1 MIPCLAVPCD
11 GVRWRPRARE
21 GGGGLRASFLSPWC
35 LLCEHCE
42 SGIKYLPH
50 WVLLKKVNDFGQLY
64 YLPQTLHCPIAV
76 LSETC
81 ALASRPELLR
91 TRPDGTNA
99 AMLHRSTVTGN
110 KCRDAARTPDQVPVP
125 SRLSADTMG
134 TRVQHARIA
143 FSPSHRRARRCRSQ
157 ARSEN

>member
-1 MIPCLAVPCD
+1 M
-11 GVRWRPRARE
+11 
-21 GGGGLRASFLSPWC
+21 RASFLSPWC

-81 ALASRPELLR
+81 ALASRPELLDPMELMLR
-91 TRPDGTNA
+91 ALDTNPKSNRGNGSTRLLA
-99 AMLHRSTVTGN
+99 WVSRSNHV
-110 KCRDAARTPDQVPVP
+110 V
-125 SRLSADTMG
+125 
-134 TRVQHARIA
+134 
-143 FSPSHRRARRCRSQ
+143 RC
-157 ARSEN
+157 

>member
-1 MIPCLAVPCD
+1 MPCCA
-11 GVRWRPRARE
+11 VRWRSMSSKSQRGWRRLE
-21 GGGGLRASFLSPWC
+21 SLLSPWC

-81 ALASRPELLR
+81 ALASRPELLD
-91 TRPDGTNA
+91 PMEL
-99 AMLHRSTVTGN
+99 ML
-110 KCRDAARTPDQVPVP
+110 
-125 SRLSADTMG
+125 RLTCDLDLSEAD
-134 TRVQHARIA
+134 RKSVV
-143 FSPSHRRARRCRSQ
+143 
-157 ARSEN
+157 

>member
-1 MIPCLAVPCD
+1 M
-11 GVRWRPRARE
+11 
-21 GGGGLRASFLSPWC
+21 RASFLSPWC

-81 ALASRPELLR
+81 ALASRPELQDPMELMMRLR
-91 TRPDGTNA
+91 FATWVSYCDYCTIIVVFRGLTRKCAQRG
-99 AMLHRSTVTGN
+99 LVTL
-110 KCRDAARTPDQVPVP
+110 R
-125 SRLSADTMG
+125 
-134 TRVQHARIA
+134 
-143 FSPSHRRARRCRSQ
+143 
-157 ARSEN
+157 

>member
-1 MIPCLAVPCD
+1 M
-11 GVRWRPRARE
+11 
-21 GGGGLRASFLSPWC
+21 RASFLSPWC

-81 ALASRPELLR
+81 ALASRPELLDPMELMLR
-91 TRPDGTNA
+91 LARKQA
-99 AMLHRSTVTGN
+99 AAG
-110 KCRDAARTPDQVPVP
+110 DAAANDRQK
-125 SRLSADTMG
+125 
-134 TRVQHARIA
+134 
-143 FSPSHRRARRCRSQ
+143 
-157 ARSEN
+157 

>member
-11 GVRWRPRARE
+11 GVRCRPRARE

-81 ALASRPELLR
+81 ALASRPELLDP
-91 TRPDGTNA
+91 TDGTNA
-99 AMLHRSTVTGN
+99 AHGRRSALHVAAEGRRSEFFYRRPYLTSRRRWSR
-110 KCRDAARTPDQVPVP
+110 CAAP
-125 SRLSADTMG
+125 
-134 TRVQHARIA
+134 
-143 FSPSHRRARRCRSQ
+143 HRRPTNEATCRRVESSSFVGR
-157 ARSEN
+157 AAGK

>member
-1 MIPCLAVPCD
+1 M
-11 GVRWRPRARE
+11 
-21 GGGGLRASFLSPWC
+21 RASFLSPWC

-81 ALASRPELLR
+81 ALASRPELLD
-91 TRPDGTNA
+91 PMEL
-99 AMLHRSTVTGN
+99 MLRRHTGQLKNCMTEKPGMTGMGRDDQYVAQCVGLTVRLWSTL
-110 KCRDAARTPDQVPVP
+110 K
-125 SRLSADTMG
+125 
-134 TRVQHARIA
+134 
-143 FSPSHRRARRCRSQ
+143 
-157 ARSEN
+157 